1 LQDWLASRW
10 LVAHKTSPREI
21 RELLDL
27 ADRDLS
33 DCTASGLST
42 DWRFAIAYNAALLA
56 ATAALAA
63 SGYRA
68 ARESHHHR
76 VIQSLAMTIGAD
88 AGSVRRFDQFRKK
101 RNLGAYERSGVV
113 SDQEAKEMGQFAR
126 ALRKDVEQWILAE
139 HPELL

>member
-1 LQDWLASRW
+1 
-10 LVAHKTSPREI
+10 
-21 RELLDL
+21 
-27 ADRDLS
+27 
-33 DCTASGLST
+33 
-42 DWRFAIAYNAALLA
+42 
-56 ATAALAA
+56 
-63 SGYRA
+63 
-68 ARESHHHR
+68 
-76 VIQSLAMTIGAD
+76 MTIGAD